1 MNESPRFTLNR
12 SAMQLIYNQPFLDWV
27 NSVDPSQSQDLTL
40 EELSDDN
47 DIFMIPDF
55 DDLIDMEK
63 WIEKRWHVFF
73 DSMLFDWQTDE
84 ATWPKN
90 RTYKMFRD
98 WFEIKFHSLVWD
110 MANEPLIV
118 DDWGG
123 NIEVDDDEPN
133 GTIQIHT
140 KPKTRPRGKPRGIA
154 S

>member
-1 MNESPRFTLNR
+1 MNESPRFALNR
-12 SAMQLIYNQPFLDWV
+12 SAMQLIYKQPFLDWV

-55 DDLIDMEK
+55 DDLIDAES
-63 WIEKRWHVFF
+63 WIEKRWHVLF

-90 RTYKMFRD
+90 RTYKMFGD

-110 MANEPLIV
+110 MADEPLVVEDWV
-118 DDWGG
+118 DD
-123 NIEVDDDEPN
+123 IDIDDDFPD
-133 GTIQIHT
+133 GMLH
-140 KPKTRPRGKPRGIA
+140 
-154 S
+154 